1 MWSIADLFAACVC
14 GLPLEPGT
22 ATVSYIH
29 GDCGCHSVEDVC
41 WWINLMHREA
51 FVWCWDRCDAVPI
64 VVRCV
69 RDNGVINL

>member
-1 MWSIADLFAACVC
+1 MA
-14 GLPLEPGT
+14 
-22 ATVSYIH
+22 YIH

-69 RDNGVINL
+69 RDKV